1 MRFHRFGHVAFND
14 TARKRVAFLRKQKA
28 EREALPLFA
37 AQIAEEQISVDQ
49 EMAERDICWERS
61 FADRR
66 QRHADD
72 WRKGRA
78 RMRQY
83 PEHIRSALMNYWNR
97 RCPLPADPAYFL
109 TMMHM
114 WDTGRLTPESHRFL
128 PE

>member
-14 TARKRVAFLRKQKA
+14 TARKRAAFLRKQKA

-61 FADRR
+61 SAERR
-66 QRHADD
+66 QHHADD
-72 WRKGRA
+72 WRRGRA

-83 PEHIRSALMNYWNR
+83 PEHIRSALMDYWNR
-97 RCPLPADPAYFL
+97 RCPPP
-109 TMMHM
+109 
-114 WDTGRLTPESHRFL
+114 G
-128 PE
+128 